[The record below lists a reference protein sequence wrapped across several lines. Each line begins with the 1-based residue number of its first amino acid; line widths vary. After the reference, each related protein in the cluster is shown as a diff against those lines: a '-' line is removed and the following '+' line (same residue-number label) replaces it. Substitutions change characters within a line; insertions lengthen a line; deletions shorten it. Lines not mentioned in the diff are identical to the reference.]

1 MAEKNTLEERLI
13 DEKLSGYS
21 YNHDERNFIAPRE
34 ITVNITLAEYRH
46 LVEVKAAHELEIKKK
61 DDRIRDLE
69 KQTKML
75 KEKIDELST
84 KILENAGIVVNE
96 EEDN

>member
-46 LVEVKAAHELEIKKK
+46 LVEAKAAHELEIKKK

-69 KQTKML
+69 KQASML
-75 KEKIDELST
+75 KENIDKLKER
-84 KILENAGIVVNE
+84 ILEDAGLPADD